1 MEAIPTYPP
10 SSALEDHHT
19 SDEAMAK
26 SRRRFRMI
34 AVDRGIVRIEKRC
47 GFCQRKHVVEFPRD
61 DLGVPRRMNSFCDRC
76 EVELETFLKS
86 HPILRPRRGR

>member
-1 MEAIPTYPP
+1 
-10 SSALEDHHT
+10 
-19 SDEAMAK
+19 MAK

-34 AVDRGIVRIEKRC
+34 AVHRGIVRIEKRC

-76 EVELETFLKS
+76 EAELETFLKK
-86 HPILRPRRGR
+86 HPDLRRHRER